1 MFGEIKG
8 ILTWFQEKEKHE
20 PEKAGKRT
28 SFCPEKTGG
37 KDLSILRKLKLIGE
51 S

>member
-1 MFGEIKG
+1 MSLKKLGKG
-8 ILTWFQEKEKHE
+8 HR
-20 PEKAGKRT
+20 PG
-28 SFCPEKTGG
+28 KTGG